1 LKSKWF
7 QKLKVFSLKTLL
19 KMNTNM
25 NTKLTPENASK
36 YIGREI
42 LFTYNGATVKRT
54 LLKVSESG
62 KTIHVDHPETRNN
75 LQLVSRKIFVVDD
88 ELADAALK
96 IPVLKRQSA
105 QEFIFP
111 VFRNGEFI
119 RGDDLEGDVVCESVE
134 NSESIAKQISE
145 CMLPPYIATLNKKD
159 NSWPQDEEEDG
170 ETYFMC
176 TGKCKR
182 VCHYEDTNDVGMC
195 GTCHH
200 KIQSKKRK

>member
-1 LKSKWF
+1 
-7 QKLKVFSLKTLL
+7 
-19 KMNTNM
+19 MNTNTNT

-54 LLKVSESG
+54 LLKISESG

-88 ELADAALK
+88 DIADKVANDDIAEAALK

-159 NSWPQDEEEDG
+159 NSWPDEEEDG

-182 VCHYEDTNDVGMC
+182 VCHYEDTNDEGMC
-195 GTCHH
+195 GTCQH
-200 KIQSKKRK
+200 KIQSKK

>member
-1 LKSKWF
+1 
-7 QKLKVFSLKTLL
+7 
-19 KMNTNM
+19 MNTNT

-62 KTIHVDHPETRNN
+62 KTIHVDHPETKNN
-75 LQLVSRKIFVVDD
+75 LQLVSRRIFVVEDKVVD
-88 ELADAALK
+88 KDIAEAALK
-96 IPVLKRQSA
+96 IPVLKRESA

-111 VFRNGEFI
+111 VAHNNEFI
-119 RGDDLEGDVVCESVE
+119 RSDDLKADFKF
-134 NSESIAKQISE
+134 SEYEEYEK
-145 CMLPPYIATLNKKD
+145 
-159 NSWPQDEEEDG
+159 DEEEDG

-176 TGKCKR
+176 TGKCNR
-182 VCHYEDTNDVGMC
+182 VCHYEDTDGEGMC
-195 GTCHH
+195 GTCQH